1 MTIEDRL
8 NLLLE
13 AVEGLGIELRRE
25 ALGGGGGLC
34 TLRGR
39 RVLFLDT
46 LADPLTAYETTL
58 AAVCTLT
65 GLDDV
70 HLPPALREDL
80 DRARAETQPGN

>member
-1 MTIEDRL
+1 VTIEDRL
-8 NLLLE
+8 NILLE
-13 AVEGLGIELRRE
+13 AVEGLGIDVRRE

-46 LADPLTAYETTL
+46 AGDPLISYETTL

-65 GLDDV
+65 GLDTV

-80 DRARAETQPGN
+80 DRARSESPPGT